1 MIDVCLVMP
10 VYSVPTLAN
19 STIQS
24 VMDEGHIRGVNQ
36 GGQWSRT
43 VNEAGQS
50 LKPVSE
56 KLLLLGSIGRSSS
69 LTD

>member
-24 VMDEGHIRGVNQ
+24 VMDEGNIIWAGGVV
-36 GGQWSRT
+36 R
-43 VNEAGQS
+43 
-50 LKPVSE
+50 LKAS
-56 KLLLLGSIGRSSS
+56 KSIKIPKNGE
-69 LTD
+69 LKI